1 MSEALPSLGF
11 IGLGLMGQPICKRLL
26 DAGFQLNIWN
36 RTPAKA
42 EKLATYGAQQV
53 SSPAEVVKSSEI
65 IGLCVTDTASVQH
78 LLNQPDG
85 LLEALQPGQLIVDF
99 SSIAPLATRQFAEEA
114 RKRGADWVDAPVS
127 GGVQGAKLGQLAIMC
142 GGSSSSLDR
151 LQGVFS
157 PLARQVT
164 RVGEVGSGQVAKIG
178 NQMLVSCN
186 ALVIAEMLALAEASG
201 IEVEQL
207 PAAFAGGFADSLPLQ
222 ILAPRMAAKDYANP
236 KWTVKTLL
244 KDLQLAAD
252 LARQNNQA
260 TPMSH
265 LAAQLMQMQATQGR
279 LEEDPA
285 TLVELYRQTPQPG
298 KNK

>member
-1 MSEALPSLGF
+1 MSEVLPSLGF
-11 IGLGLMGQPICKRLL
+11 IGLGLMGQPLCKRLL

-36 RTPAKA
+36 RTPSKAK
-42 EKLATYGAQQV
+42 KLAIYGARQL
-53 SSPAEVVKSSEI
+53 SSPAEVVKTSEI
-65 IGLCVTDTASVQH
+65 ICLCVTDTTSVQQ
-78 LLNQPDG
+78 LLDQREG

-99 SSIAPLATRQFAEEA
+99 SSIAPQATRQFSEQV

-127 GGVQGAKLGQLAIMC
+127 GGVQGAELGQLAIMC
-142 GGSSSSLDR
+142 GGRPSSLDR
-151 LQGVFS
+151 LQAVFA

-201 IEVEQL
+201 IETQQL

-222 ILAPRMAAKDYANP
+222 ILAPRMTAKDYANP
-236 KWTVKTLL
+236 KWTTKTLL

-252 LARQNNQA
+252 LARQEEQA
-260 TPMSH
+260 TPMSN
-265 LAAQLMQMQATQGR
+265 LAAQLMRMQATQGR

-285 TLVELYRQTPQPG
+285 TLVELYRNGSQPG
-298 KNK
+298 KTE

>member
-1 MSEALPSLGF
+1 MSEALPKLGF
-11 IGLGLMGQPICKRLL
+11 IGLGLMGQPLCKRLL

-42 EKLATYGAQQV
+42 EKLIAQGAQLQV
-53 SSPAEVVKSSEI
+53 SPAEVVKASEI
-65 IGLCVTDTASVQH
+65 TCLCVTDTASVEQ
-78 LLNQPDG
+78 LLDQPEG
-85 LLEALQPGQLIVDF
+85 LLGALQPGQLIVDF
-99 SSIAPLATRQFAEEA
+99 SSIAPQATRQFAEQV

-127 GGVQGAKLGQLAIMC
+127 GGVQGAERGQLAIMC
-142 GGSSSSLDR
+142 GGRSNSLDR
-151 LQGVFS
+151 LQSVFS

-207 PAAFAGGFADSLPLQ
+207 PEAFAGGFADSLPLQ
-222 ILAPRMAAKDYANP
+222 ILAPRMAAKDYADP

-252 LARQNNQA
+252 LAKQQEQA
-260 TPMSH
+260 TPMSS
-265 LAAQLMQMQATQGR
+265 LAAQLMRMQATQGR

-285 TLVELYRQTPQPG
+285 TLVELYRQTSLPG
-298 KNK
+298 RNQ

>member
-1 MSEALPSLGF
+1 MSDTLPQLGF
-11 IGLGLMGQPICKRLL
+11 IGLGLMGRPICKRLL
-26 DAGFQLNIWN
+26 DEGFQLNVWN

-42 EKLATYGAQQV
+42 EKLIAQGAQLQV
-53 SSPAEVVKSSEI
+53 SPAEVVKTSEI
-65 IGLCVTDTASVQH
+65 ICLCVTDTASVEQ
-78 LLNQPDG
+78 LLNQPEG
-85 LLEALQPGQLIVDF
+85 LLEALHPGQLIVDF
-99 SSIAPLATRQFAEEA
+99 SSIAPQATRQFAEKA
-114 RKRGADWVDAPVS
+114 RKQGADWVDAPVS
-127 GGVQGAKLGQLAIMC
+127 GGVQGAEQGQLAIMC
-142 GGSSSSLDR
+142 GGSQASLDR
-151 LQGVFS
+151 LQSIFA

-207 PAAFAGGFADSLPLQ
+207 PKAFAGGFADSLPLQ
-222 ILAPRMAAKDYANP
+222 ILAPRMAASDYAHP

-252 LARQNNQA
+252 LARQEDQA
-260 TPMSH
+260 TPMSN
-265 LAAQLMQMQATQGR
+265 LAASLMRMQATQGR

-285 TLVELYRQTPQPG
+285 TLVELYRQLPRE
-298 KNK
+298 NK